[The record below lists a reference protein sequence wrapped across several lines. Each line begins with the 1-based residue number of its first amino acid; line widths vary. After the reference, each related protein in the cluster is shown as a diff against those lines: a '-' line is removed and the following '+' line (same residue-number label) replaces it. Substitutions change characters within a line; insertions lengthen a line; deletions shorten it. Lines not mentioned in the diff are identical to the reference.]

1 MNKSQ
6 IQGEACQNSTIT
18 ARVPYHLKQRWQQA
32 AILRGITLTDFLITA
47 ANDATNDVFEEE
59 EKIQLS
65 ERDSILLSEML
76 ARPPKINERLSKAI
90 SEELE
95 QMRNY

>member
-6 IQGEACQNSTIT
+6 IQSEACQNSTIT
-18 ARVPYHLKQRWQQA
+18 ARVPFHLKQRWQQA
-32 AILRGITLTDFLITA
+32 AILRGVTLTDFLIMA
-47 ANDATNDVFEEE
+47 ANDATSDVFEEE

-65 ERDSILLSEML
+65 ERDSLLLAEML
-76 ARPPKINERLSKAI
+76 ARPPKINERMIKAI
-90 SEELE
+90 SEELD